1 MQLFKTVVDDA
12 GIPQECCVV
21 STRDSCNYSKTVVD
35 DTGMPQECCVVSARD
50 SCIVIHF
57 TQALL

>member
-12 GIPQECCVV
+12 
-21 STRDSCNYSKTVVD
+21 
-35 DTGMPQECCVVSARD
+35 GMPQECCVVSARD
-50 SCIVIHF
+50 SYIVIHF